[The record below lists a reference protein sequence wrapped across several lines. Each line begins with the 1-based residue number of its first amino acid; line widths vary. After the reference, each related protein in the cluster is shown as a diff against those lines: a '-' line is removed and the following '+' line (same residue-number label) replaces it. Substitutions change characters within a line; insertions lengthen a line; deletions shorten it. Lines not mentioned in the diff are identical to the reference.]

1 MYPHDIQMYRARLA
15 NPNISTLIALYVPS
29 SLGMT
34 AIFLDEHL
42 GQTPDDFIITSPD
55 VVSTY

>member
-1 MYPHDIQMYRARLA
+1 MYPHDVQIKRVRLA

-34 AIFLDEHL
+34 AIFFDEHL
-42 GQTPDDFIITSPD
+42 GQTPEDFISTSPD
-55 VVSTY
+55 VTNSE